1 MIDPSMEQS
10 ESSLAEALTGFLQNW
25 QKGGS
30 KTEGRPPAK
39 KPKQGNRPKNQGLL
53 ISQLQTL
60 LADLTWRQA
69 ADNTVAQ
76 ELTSLLKKWQRG
88 ERPPNKP
95 TAPKTVVWEPPKA
108 PTQSYYPQAN
118 QMFFGTPN
126 MKKR

>member
-108 PTQSYYPQAN
+108 PTQS
-118 QMFFGTPN
+118 
-126 MKKR
+126 